1 MWRKQIHFLRKVSII
16 MCQYRLQ
23 FISGRKTSYLDSL
36 KCHSLTQGW
45 TMDWVT
51 DYTLETFISACH
63 PF

>member
-23 FISGRKTSYLDSL
+23 FISGRKTSYLDSP